1 MNLQA
6 VKIIELKEKR
16 LQECNYNEST
26 IERYELPT
34 SKETYTNVEITQM
47 LIEFFPKI
55 KNIEID
61 EDLKINAQLRDGYEC
76 VIEIKTV
83 LKIGEEFFKLEK
95 LSKYE
100 YQ

>member
-6 VKIIELKEKR
+6 VKIIELKEKG

-61 EDLKINAQLRDGYEC
+61 EDLKINAQLRDDYEC

-83 LKIGEEFFKLEK
+83 LKIGEK
-95 LSKYE
+95 
-100 YQ
+100 